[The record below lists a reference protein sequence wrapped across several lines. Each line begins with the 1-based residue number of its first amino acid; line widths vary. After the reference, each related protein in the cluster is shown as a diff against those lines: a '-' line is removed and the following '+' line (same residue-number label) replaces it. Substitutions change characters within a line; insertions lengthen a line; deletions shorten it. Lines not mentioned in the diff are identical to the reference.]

1 MPDEVINGYQMHYE
15 TYGQGPALVMIHGGL
30 GGGEGSAAMVEHHA
44 SILARHFRVIF
55 YDRRGAGKS
64 ESPEEGYSLEGYTE
78 DLHSLLL
85 QLNVAQ
91 AHILGSSAGGPIAM
105 QFALEHPGMT
115 ETLILINTMSYCQ
128 EGERAVRQ
136 QELEQILVAQASSG
150 DTAAIS
156 NALEDR
162 WPGLSRREPARFQA
176 LLESSP
182 EQVDAIAKTLQ
193 SYLDI
198 GDSLES
204 RLAELTMPALIVHG
218 DADSRIPLHLGRQLQ
233 NSITSSELYIIPGAE
248 HGLLSNEP
256 RAVRNLILQFL
267 ERFAP
272 VSSSATTTLG

>member
-1 MPDEVINGYQMHYE
+1 MPDEVINGYLMHYE
-15 TYGQGPALVMIHGGL
+15 TYGQGPPLVMIHGGL
-30 GGGEGSAAMVEHHA
+30 GGGEGSAALVEHHA
-44 SILARHFRVIF
+44 SILARHFHVIF

-64 ESPEEGYSLEGYTE
+64 ETPAEGYSLERYTE

-85 QLNVAQ
+85 QLNVSR

-105 QFALEHPGMT
+105 QFALDHPEMT
-115 ETLILINTMSYCQ
+115 QSLLLINTMSYFQ
-128 EGERAVRQ
+128 EAEQAVRQ
-136 QELEQILVAQASSG
+136 QERAQILVSQASSG
-150 DTAAIS
+150 DTVAAA

-176 LLESSP
+176 LLEINQ
-182 EQVDAIAKTLQ
+182 ERVDAIAKTLQ

-198 GDSLES
+198 GNSLES
-204 RLAELTMPALIVHG
+204 RLAELTMPTLIVHG
-218 DADSRIPLHLGRQLQ
+218 DADSRIPLPCGRQLQ
-233 NSITSSELYIIPGAE
+233 NSISSSELYIIPGAE

-272 VSSSATTTLG
+272 VSSSVTTTLG

>member
-1 MPDEVINGYQMHYE
+1 MPEEVINEYLMHYE
-15 TYGQGPALVMIHGGL
+15 SYGHGPAMVMIHGGL

-64 ESPEEGYSLEGYTE
+64 ETPEEGYSLESYAK

-85 QLNVAQ
+85 HLDVHR

-105 QFALEHPGMT
+105 QFALDHPEMT
-115 ETLILINTMSYCQ
+115 ETLLLVNTMSYYQ
-128 EGERAVRQ
+128 ETERAVRQ
-136 QELEQILVAQASSG
+136 KELEQILASQSSSG
-150 DTAAIS
+150 DAVAAA
-156 NALEDR
+156 NALEER
-162 WPGLSRREPARFQA
+162 WPGLRRREPAKFQA
-176 LLESSP
+176 LLEASRDRVAS
-182 EQVDAIAKTLQ
+182 IAKTIQ

-204 RLAELTMPALIVHG
+204 RLSELTMPTLIVHG
-218 DADSRIPLHLGRQLQ
+218 DADSRIPLVRGHQLQ
-233 NSITSSELYIIPGAE
+233 DSISSAELYIIPGGE

-256 RAVRNLILQFL
+256 RAVRNLIFQFL

-272 VSSSATTTLG
+272 VTSTATTAPG

>member
-1 MPDEVINGYQMHYE
+1 MPDEVINGYLMHYE
-15 TYGQGPALVMIHGGL
+15 TYGQGPTLVMIHGGL

-64 ESPEEGYSLEGYTE
+64 ENPAEGFSLETYAE

-85 QLNVAQ
+85 QLDVTR

-105 QFALEHPGMT
+105 QFALDHPEMT
-115 ETLILINTMSYCQ
+115 ETLLLINTMSYCQ

-136 QELEQILVAQASSG
+136 QELEQILVCQASAG
-150 DTAAIS
+150 DSAATADV
-156 NALEDR
+156 LEGR

-176 LLESSP
+176 LLETSQ
-182 EQVDAIAKTLQ
+182 EQVDAIAKTIQ

-198 GDSLES
+198 GNSLES
-204 RLAELTMPALIVHG
+204 RLSELTMPTLIVHG
-218 DADSRIPLHLGRQLQ
+218 DADSRIPLHGGRQLQ
-233 NSITSSELYIIPGAE
+233 NSISTSELYIIPGAE

-256 RAVRNLILQFL
+256 RAVRNLIFQFL

-272 VSSSATTTLG
+272 VSSSAITTLA

>member
-1 MPDEVINGYQMHYE
+1 MPEEVINEYLMHYE
-15 TYGQGPALVMIHGGL
+15 SHGHGPAMVMIHGGL

-64 ESPEEGYSLEGYTE
+64 ETPEEGYSLESYAE

-85 QLNVAQ
+85 HLKVHR

-105 QFALEHPGMT
+105 QFALEHPDMT
-115 ETLILINTMSYCQ
+115 ETLLLINTMSYYQ
-128 EGERAVRQ
+128 EAERVVRQ
-136 QELEQILVAQASSG
+136 KELDQILASQSSSG
-150 DTAAIS
+150 DTVAAA
-156 NALEDR
+156 NALEER
-162 WPGLSRREPARFQA
+162 WPGLRLREPAKFQA
-176 LLESSP
+176 LLEAS
-182 EQVDAIAKTLQ
+182 QDRVNAIAKTIQ

-204 RLAELTMPALIVHG
+204 RLPELTMPTLIVHG
-218 DADSRIPLHLGRQLQ
+218 DADSRIPMIRGRQLQ
-233 NSITSSELYIIPGAE
+233 SSISTAELYIIPGGE

-256 RAVRNLILQFL
+256 RVVRNLILQFL

-272 VSSSATTTLG
+272 VANSVISAPG